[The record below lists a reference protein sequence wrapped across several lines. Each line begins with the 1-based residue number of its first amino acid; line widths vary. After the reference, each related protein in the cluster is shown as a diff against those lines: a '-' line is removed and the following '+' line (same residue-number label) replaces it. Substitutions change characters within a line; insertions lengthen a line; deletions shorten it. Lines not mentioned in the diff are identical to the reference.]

1 MTNDG
6 ILMPGE
12 LPVQPAQ
19 QKQQNRLVAKE
30 RIQTDWENTEQPAVS
45 LTGQIMREPAAEVKY
60 RLPLTERAL
69 ETLLS
74 RQEALLLLL
83 ERNLQVRLVPKESS
97 LLLLGEQAEV
107 ERAAAILR
115 HLLAMA
121 DAGTEIDEV
130 ALNYQLALWE
140 QRLHNNAP
148 DSSGTSSASA
158 SQNAWDANLLN
169 QVIYTT
175 PKGRQIRPKTYGQY
189 AYLQAIDRHDIT
201 FGIGPAG
208 TGKTYLAVVKAADAL
223 KRRRVSKVVLVRPA
237 VEAGEKLGFLPGDLQ
252 EKVNPYLRPIYDALD
267 DTLGAETAAKYM
279 ERGLIEVVP
288 LAYMRGR
295 TLDASFIILDEAQ
308 NTTPPQMKMFL
319 TRLGQA
325 SKAVVTGDITQI
337 DLPAGQ
343 KSGLRDA
350 QQVLGAVPGL
360 AFCYLTDLDVVRH
373 PLVQR
378 IIEAY
383 ARAEK

>member
-19 QKQQNRLVAKE
+19 QKQQNRLVTQE
-30 RIQTDWENTEQPAVS
+30 RIQTDWENAEQPAVS

-69 ETLLS
+69 EALLG

-140 QRLHNNAP
+140 QA
-148 DSSGTSSASA
+148 SSVS
-158 SQNAWDANLLN
+158 DA
-169 QVIYTT
+169 
-175 PKGRQIRPKTYGQY
+175 
-189 AYLQAIDRHDIT
+189 
-201 FGIGPAG
+201 
-208 TGKTYLAVVKAADAL
+208 
-223 KRRRVSKVVLVRPA
+223 
-237 VEAGEKLGFLPGDLQ
+237 
-252 EKVNPYLRPIYDALD
+252 
-267 DTLGAETAAKYM
+267 
-279 ERGLIEVVP
+279 
-288 LAYMRGR
+288 
-295 TLDASFIILDEAQ
+295 
-308 NTTPPQMKMFL
+308 
-319 TRLGQA
+319 
-325 SKAVVTGDITQI
+325 
-337 DLPAGQ
+337 
-343 KSGLRDA
+343 
-350 QQVLGAVPGL
+350 
-360 AFCYLTDLDVVRH
+360 
-373 PLVQR
+373 
-378 IIEAY
+378 
-383 ARAEK
+383 